1 MRPISLWSIIEGFAA
16 VASIISLVAL
26 LVGISDAWKVVIS
39 LLLIASAVI
48 VFVASLK
55 LRQPTA
61 QITKRTEMMEKG
73 EAIIRGTMRT
83 LVMFGGDMS
92 WASNYAPAIRAVTNM
107 GKTVVVIYPE
117 SQAPQVLENAAL
129 LAANGANLNPIG
141 DDTRLRGFLVD
152 PDNRTDAR
160 FWLATRRLKKEGES
174 SEAGVPGGLGGYDYV
189 TREFRADQDPE
200 LIDALLTVYR
210 VVCP

>member
-1 MRPISLWSIIEGFAA
+1 MRPISLWNIVEGFAA
-16 VASIISLVAL
+16 MASIISLVAL
-26 LVGISDAWKVVIS
+26 LVGISDTWKVVIS
-39 LLLIASAVI
+39 VLLIVSAVI
-48 VFVASLK
+48 VLIASIK

-61 QITKRTEMMEKG
+61 HITKRTEMMEKG

-92 WASNYAPAIRAVTNM
+92 WAANYAPAIKSVTNM

-117 SQAPQVLENAAL
+117 SKAPHVLENAAL
-129 LAANGANLNPIG
+129 LANNGADLNPIG

-160 FWLATRRLKKEGES
+160 FWLATRKLKKQGAS
-174 SEAGVPGGLGGYDYV
+174 SEAGVPGGLADYAYV
-189 TREFRADQDPE
+189 TREFRADRDPE